1 MEQITSIKISA
12 LISTVLLG
20 FIIVGSVF
28 SLLDAMVFIF
38 LSISVTA
45 LSLVYISD
53 SEVDYSIISGNILV
67 IFTTLLVYY
76 PNSSLVVYCMITTG
90 LVTLYFL
97 IKDVI

>member
-1 MEQITSIKISA
+1 MEKITSIKA
-12 LISTVLLG
+12 FVSTVLLG
-20 FIIVGSVF
+20 FIVVGTVF

-53 SEVDYSIISGNILV
+53 SEVDYGIISGNILV
-67 IFTTLLVYY
+67 IFNILLVCY
-76 PNSSLVVYCMITTG
+76 PNSSLVIYCMITTA